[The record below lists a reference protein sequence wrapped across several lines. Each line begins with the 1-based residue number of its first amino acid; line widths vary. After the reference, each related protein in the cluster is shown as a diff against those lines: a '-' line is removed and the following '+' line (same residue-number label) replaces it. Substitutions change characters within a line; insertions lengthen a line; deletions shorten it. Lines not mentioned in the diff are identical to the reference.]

1 MSTAAIDPT
10 RVTTLEPAHRE
21 ALEQLVDAT
30 YRLNLAVATSDLD
43 EAVLREARAQLD
55 AVSDRLGARTRTRAM
70 RNSFEA
76 PRQARREGTPYRLC
90 GYTPWGV
97 PIEAR
102 FEDDGQA
109 VRSRF
114 VPNALHEGPPD
125 GMHGGVGGYLMDCVL
140 GILIQA
146 QDKRAVTARLEIDYR
161 ARTPLD
167 QEMELY
173 GRITRREGR
182 KIWAEG
188 WIESGGTRT
197 LEASGLFIEIEHP
210 VVSAAR

>member
-76 PRQARREGTPYRLC
+76 PRQARR
-90 GYTPWGV
+90 
-97 PIEAR
+97 
-102 FEDDGQA
+102 
-109 VRSRF
+109 
-114 VPNALHEGPPD
+114 
-125 GMHGGVGGYLMDCVL
+125 
-140 GILIQA
+140 
-146 QDKRAVTARLEIDYR
+146 
-161 ARTPLD
+161 
-167 QEMELY
+167 
-173 GRITRREGR
+173 
-182 KIWAEG
+182 
-188 WIESGGTRT
+188 
-197 LEASGLFIEIEHP
+197 
-210 VVSAAR
+210 